1 MKLDDEQSKF
11 CPTKSHFPNRF
22 VKIAMGLCDSK
33 IILDSKVYNSFEKI
47 NKFIIDYINFFL
59 IPKVKK
65 KDNVY
70 KPNKVYLRLEE
81 NEINEECIRLFANDL
96 KKYVLKRVAIF

>member
-1 MKLDDEQSKF
+1 MKLEDEQSKF
-11 CPTKSHFPNRF
+11 YPTKNHFPNRF

-33 IILDSKVYNSFEKI
+33 IILDSKVYNSFEK
-47 NKFIIDYINFFL
+47 INFFL